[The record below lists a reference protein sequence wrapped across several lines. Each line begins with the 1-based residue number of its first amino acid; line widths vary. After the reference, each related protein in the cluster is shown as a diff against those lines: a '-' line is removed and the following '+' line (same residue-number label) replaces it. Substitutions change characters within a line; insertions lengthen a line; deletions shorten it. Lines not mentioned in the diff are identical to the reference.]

1 MRAPSRR
8 SPVVEASCP
17 PGDDL
22 AGGRGRGVATLRAVA
37 DTTSELSLPSDL
49 TLTPLDLRSGA
60 LGTGRALN
68 EWLTTFHLASVVL
81 DPYTNESS
89 WILRTATRILEELRG
104 SHARINFIV
113 TATADDTMQFLG
125 PLAEQFLVFCDPDR
139 TAVAAMQL
147 NELPAF
153 TFIRVDGVLAAKAE
167 GWKPEAWEQV
177 GDAIATV
184 TKWSGLSLP
193 APGDPGPFAGSPA
206 AG

>member
-1 MRAPSRR
+1 MT
-8 SPVVEASCP
+8 
-17 PGDDL
+17 GL
-22 AGGRGRGVATLRAVA
+22 GVATMRAVA
-37 DTTSELSLPSDL
+37 DSTSELSLPPDL
-49 TLTPLDLRSGA
+49 TLTPLDVRSGG

-104 SHARINFIV
+104 SHARINFLV
-113 TATADDTMQFLG
+113 TASADDTIQFLG
-125 PLAEQFLVFCDPDR
+125 PLTEQFLVFCDPDR
-139 TAVAAMQL
+139 SAVRAMQL
-147 NELPAF
+147 AELPAF
-153 TFIRVDGVLAAKAE
+153 AFIRVDGVLAAKAE
-167 GWKPEAWEQV
+167 GWDPEGWERV
-177 GDAIATV
+177 GDAVAEV